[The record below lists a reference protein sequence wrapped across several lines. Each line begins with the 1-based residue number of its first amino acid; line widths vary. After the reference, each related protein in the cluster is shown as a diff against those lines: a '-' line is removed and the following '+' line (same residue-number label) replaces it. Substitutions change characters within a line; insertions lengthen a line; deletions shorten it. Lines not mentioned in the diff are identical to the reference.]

1 MARQI
6 EQIERDLN
14 QLRTISSQLGLEL
27 TAAYKR
33 YFSAFAP
40 ALKQQSI
47 QACYHLAT
55 SCYPEAFLKLS
66 YNQRAQLL
74 KTLQRV
80 IQNTVANLL
89 TQLETPDYTGEDDTE
104 TTGELTSMAVMPI
117 DWFGAPDSL
126 STWQKNLEGEIAH
139 TLKEISYK
147 VNLLLQQ
154 AQIMPPA
161 IPKPIL
167 EANPQ
172 VDERGG
178 NIINVP
184 NLLGVLIEQDG
195 ANERST
201 LAALLQRGRV
211 MAENRQED
219 RELDPDDNDS
229 PVDEDSLLEDINEDS
244 DDLMPKVLQI
254 YSIYLRL
261 TEIEFTD
268 GTVLSERK
276 NINNLGNKIKT
287 LRREYLH
294 KQRELT
300 IAKAESS
307 WRSSWFED

>member
-14 QLRTISSQLGLEL
+14 QLRTVSSQLGLEL
-27 TAAYKR
+27 TEAYKS

-40 ALKQQSI
+40 TLKQQSI

-55 SCYPEAFLKLS
+55 SYYPEAFLKLS
-66 YNQRAQLL
+66 YNQRTQLL

-104 TTGELTSMAVMPI
+104 TTGELTSMAAMPI

-201 LAALLQRGRV
+201 LAALLQRGRAA
-211 MAENRQED
+211 MNENRQED
-219 RELDPDDNDS
+219 RDLDDNDLA
-229 PVDEDSLLEDINEDS
+229 VDEDSLLEDIDEESNE
-244 DDLMPKVLQI
+244 LMPKILQI

-268 GTVLSERK
+268 GVVLSERK

-287 LRREYLH
+287 LRREYLQ

>member
-14 QLRTISSQLGLEL
+14 QLRTASSQLGLEL
-27 TAAYKR
+27 TAAYNS
-33 YFSAFAP
+33 YFVAFAP

-55 SCYPEAFLKLS
+55 SCYPEPFLKLT
-66 YNQRAQLL
+66 YHQRSQLL

-89 TQLETPDYTGEDDTE
+89 TQLDKSDYTGEDDTE
-104 TTGELTSMAVMPI
+104 TTGELTSMAAMPI

-195 ANERST
+195 GNERST
-201 LAALLQRGRV
+201 LAALLQRRI
-211 MAENRQED
+211 AINENLQA
-219 RELDPDDNDS
+219 DPDLDDDDS
-229 PVDEDSLLEDINEDS
+229 PVDEDSLLEDLDRES
-244 DDLMPKVLQI
+244 DEMMPKILQI

-276 NINNLGNKIKT
+276 NINNLANKIKT

>member
-27 TAAYKR
+27 TGAYKS

-40 ALKQQSI
+40 ILKQQSI

-55 SCYPEAFLKLS
+55 NYYPEAFLKLS
-66 YNQRAQLL
+66 YNQRTQLL

-104 TTGELTSMAVMPI
+104 TTGELTSMPVMPI

-154 AQIMPPA
+154 AQIMPSA

-201 LAALLQRGRV
+201 LAALLQRGRAA
-211 MAENRQED
+211 MNENRQED
-219 RELDPDDNDS
+219 RDLDDNDLA
-229 PVDEDSLLEDINEDS
+229 VDEDSLLEDIDEESNE
-244 DDLMPKVLQI
+244 LMPKILQI

-268 GTVLSERK
+268 GVVLSERK

-287 LRREYLH
+287 LRREYLQ

>member
-6 EQIERDLN
+6 EQIQRDLN
-14 QLRTISSQLGLEL
+14 KLRTVSSELGLEL
-27 TAAYKR
+27 TTAYR
-33 YFSAFAP
+33 TYFDVFAP
-40 ALKQQSI
+40 TLKQQSI

-55 SCYPEAFLKLS
+55 SCYPEAFLKLTYS
-66 YNQRAQLL
+66 QKSQLL

-80 IQNTVANLL
+80 IQNTVASLL
-89 TQLETPDYTGEDDTE
+89 TQLDTPGYTGEDETE
-104 TTGELTSMAVMPI
+104 TTGELTSMPVVPI

-126 STWQKNLEGEIAH
+126 STWQKNLEGEITH

-154 AQIMPPA
+154 AQIMPSA

-178 NIINVP
+178 NTINVP
-184 NLLGVLIEQDG
+184 NLLGVLIERDG

-201 LAALLQRGRV
+201 LAALLQRGREIH
-211 MAENRQED
+211 ENRRQNRDED
-219 RELDPDDNDS
+219 LENDDA
-229 PVDEDSLLEDINEDS
+229 PVDENPMLADLHNDA
-244 DDLMPKVLQI
+244 DDLPKILQI
-254 YSIYLRL
+254 FSIYLRL
-261 TEIEFTD
+261 NEIEFSD
-268 GTVLSERK
+268 GVVLSSRK
-276 NINNLGNKIKT
+276 NINNLGNKIKD
-287 LRREYLH
+287 LRREYLC

-300 IAKAESS
+300 IAEAESS

>member
-14 QLRTISSQLGLEL
+14 QLRTVSSQLGLEL
-27 TAAYKR
+27 MAAYKS
-33 YFSAFAP
+33 YFLAFAP
-40 ALKQQSI
+40 TLKQQSI

-55 SCYPEAFLKLS
+55 SYYPEAFLKLT
-66 YNQRAQLL
+66 YNQRSQLL

-89 TQLETPDYTGEDDTE
+89 TQLDRSDYTGEDDTE
-104 TTGELTSMAVMPI
+104 TTGELTSIPAMPI

-126 STWQKNLEGEIAH
+126 FTWQKNLEGEIGH

-154 AQIMPPA
+154 AQIMPPV

-195 ANERST
+195 GNERGT
-201 LAALLQRGRV
+201 LAALLQRGRA
-211 MAENRQED
+211 MTEHRQED
-219 RELDPDDNDS
+219 LDVDERNNS
-229 PVDEDSLLEDINEDS
+229 SVDEDSLLEDFNQDS
-244 DDLMPKVLQI
+244 GELTPKILQI
-254 YSIYLRL
+254 YSIYIRL
-261 TEIEFTD
+261 TEVEFTD

-276 NINNLGNKIKT
+276 HINDLGNKIKT
-287 LRREYLH
+287 LRRDYLH

>member
-1 MARQI
+1 MARPI
-6 EQIERDLN
+6 EQIQRDLN
-14 QLRTISSQLGLEL
+14 KLRTVSSELGLEL
-27 TAAYKR
+27 TTAYQS
-33 YFSAFAP
+33 YFAVFAP
-40 ALKQQSI
+40 TLKQQSI

-55 SCYPEAFLKLS
+55 NCYPEAFLKLTYS
-66 YNQRAQLL
+66 QKSQLL

-80 IQNTVANLL
+80 IQNTVASLL
-89 TQLETPDYTGEDDTE
+89 TQLDTPGYTGEDDTE
-104 TTGELTSMAVMPI
+104 TTGELTSMPVVPI

-139 TLKEISYK
+139 TLTEVSYK

-154 AQIMPPA
+154 AQILPPT

-178 NIINVP
+178 NTINVP
-184 NLLGVLIEQDG
+184 NLLGVLIERDG

-201 LAALLQRGRV
+201 LAALLQRGRE
-211 MAENRQED
+211 MNENRRQN
-219 RELDPDDNDS
+219 REENPEVDDS
-229 PVDEDSLLEDINEDS
+229 SIDEDSILEDVHNDADE
-244 DDLMPKVLQI
+244 LPKILQI
-254 YSIYLRL
+254 FSIYLRL
-261 TEIEFTD
+261 NEIEFSD
-268 GTVLSERK
+268 GAVLSGRK

-300 IAKAESS
+300 IAEAESS

>member
-6 EQIERDLN
+6 EQIQRDLN
-14 QLRTISSQLGLEL
+14 KLRTVSSELGLEL
-27 TAAYKR
+27 TTAYKN
-33 YFSAFAP
+33 YFAVFAP
-40 ALKQQSI
+40 TLKQQSI

-55 SCYPEAFLKLS
+55 SCYPEAFLKLTYS
-66 YNQRAQLL
+66 QKSQLL

-80 IQNTVANLL
+80 IQNTVASLL
-89 TQLETPDYTGEDDTE
+89 NQLDKPGYTGEDDTE
-104 TTGELTSMAVMPI
+104 TTGELTSMPDVPI

-139 TLKEISYK
+139 TLTEISYK

-154 AQIMPPA
+154 AQILPPS

-178 NIINVP
+178 NTINVP
-184 NLLGVLIEQDG
+184 NLLGVLVERDG

-201 LAALLQRGRV
+201 LAALLQRGREIN
-211 MAENRQED
+211 ENRQQN
-219 RELDPDDNDS
+219 R
-229 PVDEDSLLEDINEDS
+229 DEDLED
-244 DDLMPKVLQI
+244 DDLSVDRNSILEDLQDRADETPKIIQI
-254 YSIYLRL
+254 FSIYLRL
-261 TEIEFTD
+261 TEVEFSD
-268 GTVLSERK
+268 GAVLSGRK
-276 NINNLGNKIKT
+276 NINHLGNKIKT
-287 LRREYLH
+287 LRREYLD

-300 IAKAESS
+300 IAEAESS

>member
-6 EQIERDLN
+6 EQIQRDLN
-14 QLRTISSQLGLEL
+14 KLRTVSSELGLEL
-27 TAAYKR
+27 TTAYKT
-33 YFSAFAP
+33 YFDVFAP
-40 ALKQQSI
+40 TLKQQSI

-55 SCYPEAFLKLS
+55 SCYPEAFLKLTYS
-66 YNQRAQLL
+66 QKSQLL

-80 IQNTVANLL
+80 IQNTVASLL
-89 TQLETPDYTGEDDTE
+89 TQFDTPGYTGEDETE
-104 TTGELTSMAVMPI
+104 TTGELTSMPVVPI

-154 AQIMPPA
+154 AQIMPSA

-178 NIINVP
+178 NTINVP
-184 NLLGVLIEQDG
+184 NLLGVLIERDG

-201 LAALLQRGRV
+201 LAALLQRGREIH
-211 MAENRQED
+211 ENRRQNRDED
-219 RELDPDDNDS
+219 LENDDS
-229 PVDEDSLLEDINEDS
+229 PVDEDPMLADLHNDA
-244 DDLMPKVLQI
+244 DDLPKILQI
-254 YSIYLRL
+254 FSVYLRL
-261 TEIEFTD
+261 NEIEFSD
-268 GTVLSERK
+268 GVVLSSRK
-276 NINNLGNKIKT
+276 NINKLGNKIKN

-300 IAKAESS
+300 IAEAESS